1 MSLSVEFRIYKNE
14 VFFMQFPGLDDLI
27 KRALAE
33 DIGHGDITTDN
44 IIDAA
49 QTAKGLF
56 YAKTDG
62 IVAGLPVSREVFK
75 QLDAGIEFTIMKPEG
90 SRIVRGDSIAEV
102 RGKTRVLLTGERTA
116 LNFLQRLSGIAT
128 RSHNMSSL
136 IQDYPAVLVDTRKTT
151 PGLRV
156 LEKYA
161 VSVGGAR
168 NHRFGLYDGVM
179 IKDNHIAAAGG
190 ITPAVTAVRARVP
203 HTVKIE
209 VEVETLD
216 QLQEALATG
225 ADIIMLDNM
234 EIETMRE
241 AVSIVNGR
249 ALLEASGGITEDRLT
264 AVAATGVDLISVGA
278 LTHSITSL
286 DISFDI
292 TPD

>member
-1 MSLSVEFRIYKNE
+1 
-14 VFFMQFPGLDDLI
+14 MQFPGLDELI

-44 IIDAA
+44 IIDDA
-49 QTAKGLF
+49 QTGKGLF

-62 IVAGLPVSREVFK
+62 IVAGLPVCREVFQ
-75 QLDAGIEFTIMKPEG
+75 QLDAGIEFTVMKPEG
-90 SRIVRGDSIAEV
+90 SRIMRGDYIAEV

-128 RSHNMSSL
+128 RSHTMSSL

-209 VEVETLD
+209 VEVESLD
-216 QLQEALATG
+216 QLQEALAIG

>member
-1 MSLSVEFRIYKNE
+1 MYFA
-14 VFFMQFPGLDDLI
+14 GLDDLI

-128 RSHNMSSL
+128 RSHTMSSL